1 MLAPLIGTQSLKLWD
16 RICLCLT
23 VFNLIYASICLSF
36 KPSLALSPISCVLC
50 VSANNVWAQ
59 AVHYFIMFA
68 LLEDRNQSVITR
80 LLVFLAVPIK
90 YSSCIISHTSKQNL
104 NPWPLTLAVRWSGG
118 SVESVLLAWSGLTYR
133 LKRKSHCN
141 WVESWSSLSCQD
153 TCLSRGFW
161 HIGTPSMSS
170 RRIRESLLEEWSRVL
185 VS

>member
-1 MLAPLIGTQSLKLWD
+1 MHQYVS
-16 RICLCLT
+16 
-23 VFNLIYASICLSF
+23 
-36 KPSLALSPISCVLC
+36 ALSPRLHCLPSVVCKRKQC
-50 VSANNVWAQ
+50 VSAGSALF
-59 AVHYFIMFA
+59 HY
-68 LLEDRNQSVITR
+68 VC
-80 LLVFLAVPIK
+80 LVGRQK
-90 YSSCIISHTSKQNL
+90 SISHHQTSCFPGCTNQIFLMHHFTYIKTK
-104 NPWPLTLAVRWSGG
+104 PEPLTLAVRWSGG

-170 RRIRESLLEEWSRVL
+170 RHIRESLLEEWSRVL